1 MKDADGGDS
10 PILNFVDFLIEAIEL
25 GEFEMVKQMANN
37 DYKAALKRDSSLY
50 EKVNQ
55 ICMKKFDGKTIK
67 AENPMMAMMSQ
78 MMGGMG
84 GGAR

>member
-1 MKDADGGDS
+1 MKDADGADS

>member
-1 MKDADGGDS
+1 MSA
-10 PILNFVDFLIEAIEL
+10 VLISDLHLHES
-25 GEFEMVKQMANN
+25 
-37 DYKAALKRDSSLY
+37 DSSLY

-55 ICMKKFDGKTIK
+55 ICMKKFEGKTIK